1 MDRSNLES
9 DGRSAVLEMELK
21 FRVDDLSGVAERLR
35 GLGIEPGEP
44 AEEKNLLL
52 DLHGG
57 PLRKT
62 DTLFRLRS
70 IGNGVLLTVK
80 KPIPSTC
87 LKVRLE
93 RETMLSCSLEEALEL
108 FSLLGYGVVCTYEK
122 KRRECRLGDAAVCLD
137 ELWFGSFV
145 EIEAASEDAVME
157 AAERLGFDPGE
168 GIRFSYAHLQRDAEE
183 ELRREGPRT

>member
-1 MDRSNLES
+1 
-9 DGRSAVLEMELK
+9 VLEMELK
-21 FRVDDLSGVAERLR
+21 FRVDDLSGVADRLR
-35 GLGIEPGEP
+35 GLGVEPGEP
-44 AEEKNLLL
+44 VDEKNLLL

-70 IGNGVLLTVK
+70 VGNGVLLTVK

-93 RETMLSCSLEEALEL
+93 KETMLSCSLEEALEL
-108 FSLLGYGVVCTYEK
+108 FSLLGYGVVCTYGK
-122 KRRECRLGDAAVCLD
+122 TRRECRLGEAAVCLD

-145 EIEAASEDAVME
+145 EIEATSEDAVLD
-157 AAERLGFDPGE
+157 AAARLGLDPEE

-183 ELRREGPRT
+183 ETKREGPLV